1 MKHRDPKK
9 VGRKGFIWLTLAHG
23 GPSLEEVRTGI
34 QAEQKLEAGTDT
46 EAMEDCCLLACSACF
61 LWNPGPLVT

>member
-34 QAEQKLEAGTDT
+34 QAESRNWRQGLIQRPWRTAVYWLARPAFYGT
-46 EAMEDCCLLACSACF
+46 
-61 LWNPGPLVT
+61 